1 MASHIFISHASKDDT
16 FVKDLR
22 LALEGLNLE
31 VWADSRELSGG
42 DKLTPKIEQ
51 AIATARHFLAV
62 VSLNALN
69 SEWVQREVQRALEIE
84 KQRKSDGYKV
94 IPLMFPDIQ
103 PPVLK
108 LLFGEEPVGIKIEL
122 KVGSV
127 SEALP
132 HILAALGERLPDD
145 PKSQLTAPAKP
156 VAELLL
162 KLSEPKMQA
171 ITGGQRA
178 SAKATVI
185 YQPAD
190 ATAREVESRSF
201 FFTAPLGP
209 IEADDLS
216 WYLEKFYQWPLGV
229 FKERADRIEAQLP
242 QWGQLLHNEAAK
254 TDSAKETW
262 QAWQAAA
269 SNVERRFSVFV
280 DSDLPEGTSQEEQN
294 AAREAASLLL
304 ALPWELL
311 HDGRGFLF
319 HGKHPVR
326 VRRRLPNRHAQP
338 VTPTRS
344 PIRILLVSPRPE
356 QPGVAYIDHRVSA
369 RPLVAA
375 VAALGELA
383 ALTVLATPTF
393 PALQAELQRAA
404 EANQPYD
411 VVHFDGHGVYDP
423 TVGLGGLCFED
434 PKDADKLEERAAQ
447 LVYAEK
453 LAEVMRDHRI
463 PLVFLEACQTA
474 QAESVEASVAA
485 SLLNEGVTSVVAMTH
500 SVLVETAQRFVAAFY
515 HELARGARVGSAMLA
530 GQRALQTDTYRGRIL
545 GAGELRLQDWFVPVL
560 YQEEQDPRLITQLPS
575 EQAALLE
582 ERKRRLS
589 LGALPEAPPHSFIGR
604 SRELLALERLLAQP
618 VRPELA
624 YAVVRGQGGEGKTT
638 LAVELARWLVQTGR
652 FRRAAFVS
660 LEHYTDARGVLDS
673 LGNQLLSAYSVAQYR
688 ELAEALQPVARALS
702 DQPTLIVLDN
712 LESVFSPMKPHEQTR
727 SRNNG
732 PVTATNAAEAKAEP
746 LREPSCDFVDE
757 IFALCQELLRAH
769 PATRIVFTS
778 RESLPTPF
786 HHRHRERALGR
797 LSQTNAIELVSQ
809 VLKREGLEPKHDDA
823 GYAPQ
828 EVIDLVEAAGGH
840 ARALTLLARGLASRG
855 ARATAAE
862 LRALMAR
869 LDAENPGDRENSLY
883 ASVELPL
890 RRLPPALREQA
901 KVLAV
906 FHGGAHLNV
915 IDAMLGTADD
925 DVETV
930 HRLAAGLVG
939 VGLATA
945 MDYGHLRL
953 DPALPSLLLA
963 QIEKTEAAALPA
975 LTARWAEAMR
985 ALTGFLYE
993 QKFQDAQLAQQLTLL
1008 ELPNLLALLAWAAEA
1023 LPPEEVVDLADSLET
1038 LLAPLGRPQALAQTV
1053 SVRTAAAQRLGAW
1066 SHAQFTNASN
1076 NIDRLLEQGDVQ
1088 AAYAAA
1094 AQLCERCLNAGV
1106 AAYPG
1111 ADGDIAMA
1119 HLRLGRVLSMGG
1131 AAEQALTPLREAR
1144 QRLQA
1149 LADAGNTSAA
1159 RMASAAITEAADCL
1173 LDLGRYDEAAAAYE
1187 EGIRLMEEL
1196 GDPRSAAVGKMNLGT
1211 VRLYQIRYAEAL
1223 ERYAEALKTFDALG
1237 EPGSVAGTWHQIGM
1251 VHQRA
1256 GQYAQAEQAYRQSLA
1271 LEVRQKNRAGEA
1283 SSLNQLGGLYAAM
1296 GQLEEAAAFY
1306 RQAAEIYAQL
1316 QDLRYEGIVRSNLA
1330 DKLIKLQRYDEA
1342 RRELRRAL
1350 ECGQSFGHAAQPWK
1364 TWAILHN
1371 LEAATGHAQAAA
1383 EARGQAVAA
1392 YLAYRRAGGES
1403 QANTAPLFALV
1414 AAALRQG
1421 TPDEAAAQLRAYA
1434 EPDDPVWLTAL
1445 LDKLQAVLGGDRR
1458 PALAADPSLAYRDAV
1473 ELQLLLE
1480 TLGTHAS

>member
-1 MASHIFISHASKDDT
+1 MAAHIFISHASKDDD

-22 LALEGLNLE
+22 IALEAHQLT
-31 VWADSRELSGG
+31 VWVDSRNLRGG
-42 DKLTPKIEQ
+42 NKLTPEISE
-51 AIATARHFLAV
+51 AIKTARQTIVVLSPHTINSPWVRREIKQALAV
-62 VSLNALN
+62 
-69 SEWVQREVQRALEIE
+69 E
-84 KQRKSDGYKV
+84 KERQDAGYRV
-94 IPLMFPDIQ
+94 IPL
-103 PPVLK
+103 
-108 LLFGEEPVGIKIEL
+108 LLPGIEPSALEHWFDEEPVGIKIEL

-132 HILAALGERLPDD
+132 HILAALGERLPND
-145 PKSQLTAPAKP
+145 PKSQPTAPAKP

-162 KLSEPKMQA
+162 KLSDPKMQA

-190 ATAREVESRSF
+190 ATAREVESKPF

-262 QAWQAAA
+262 QAWQSAA
-269 SNVERRFSVFV
+269 SDVERRFSVCV

-326 VRRRLPNRHAQP
+326 VRRRLPNRHPQP

-404 EANQPYD
+404 DANQPYD

-423 TVGLGGLCFED
+423 KVGLGGLCFED
-434 PKDADKLEERAAQ
+434 PKDASELEERAAQ

-500 SVLVETAQRFVAAFY
+500 SVLVETAQRFVEAFY

-589 LGALPEAPPHSFIGR
+589 LGALPEAPPHTFIGR

-673 LGNQLLSAYSVAQYR
+673 LGNQLLPAYSVAQYR
-688 ELAEALQPVARALS
+688 DLAEALQPVARALS

-712 LESVFSPMKPHEQTR
+712 LESVLPERTTTGSTGDTGSNLDDENGSSTHDDLNTQDNPRAPRVPRGSTEADAIFTLCR
-727 SRNNG
+727 SM
-732 PVTATNAAEAKAEP
+732 
-746 LREPSCDFVDE
+746 
-757 IFALCQELLRAH
+757 LRAH
-769 PATRIVFTS
+769 PATRIIFTS
-778 RESLPTPF
+778 REPLPAPF
-786 HHRHRERALGR
+786 NHRHRERALGR
-797 LSQTNAIELVSQ
+797 LSQTDAIELVSQ
-809 VLKREGLEPKHDDA
+809 VLKQEGLEPKHDDA

-828 EVIDLVEAAGGH
+828 EVIDLVEAAGRH
-840 ARALTLLARGLASRG
+840 ARALTLLARETARQGV
-855 ARATAAE
+855 RATTENVRQLMAE
-862 LRALMAR
+862 LERKHP
-869 LDAENPGDRENSLY
+869 DDRENSLY
-883 ASVELPL
+883 ASVELSL
-890 RRLPPALREQA
+890 RRLPPELHEQT

-906 FHGGAHLNV
+906 FHGGANLNV
-915 IDAMLGTADD
+915 IGMMLEADA
-925 DVETV
+925 ETMQ
-930 HRLAAGLVG
+930 RLAAGLVE

-945 MDYGHLRL
+945 MPYNHLRL
-953 DPALPSLLLA
+953 DPALPNLMLTRTDPAELLA
-963 QIEKTEAAALPA
+963 LK
-975 LTARWAEAMR
+975 ARWAKSML
-985 ALTGFLYE
+985 ALTGLIY
-993 QKFQDAQLAQQLTLL
+993 QQLFQNTQLALQLTLL
-1008 ELPNLLALLAWAAEA
+1008 ELPNLQNLLVWADEELPSEDVVQLAVRMEDLLAN
-1023 LPPEEVVDLADSLET
+1023 
-1038 LLAPLGRPQALAQTV
+1038 LGRPQALAQAV
-1053 SVRTAAAQRLGAW
+1053 SVRTAAAQRLGVW
-1066 SHAQFTNASN
+1066 SQAQYANACS
-1076 NIDRLLEQGDVQ
+1076 NIDRLLERHDIQS
-1088 AAYAAA
+1088 AYTV
-1094 AQLCERCLNAGV
+1094 AQQLLERCLNAGP
-1106 AAYPG
+1106 AAYFG
-1111 ADGDIAMA
+1111 ADFDIAMA
-1119 HLRLGRVLSMGG
+1119 HFRLGRVLLSGM
-1131 AAEQALTPLREAR
+1131 APEQALVPLREAR
-1144 QRLQA
+1144 QRLQT
-1149 LADAGNTSAA
+1149 LVDAGH
-1159 RMASAAITEAADCL
+1159 RDAAIRVTITFTEAGTCL
-1173 LDLGRYDEAAAAYE
+1173 HDLGRFDEAAAAYE
-1187 EGIRLMEEL
+1187 ETIRRAEEL
-1196 GDPRSAAVGKMNLGT
+1196 GDFREAAIGKAQLGK
-1211 VRLYQIRYAEAL
+1211 VRISQKRYPEAL
-1223 ERYAEALKTFDALG
+1223 EHYTAALATFESLG
-1237 EPGSVAGTWHQIGM
+1237 EPGSMATAWYNIGLIHGGT
-1251 VHQRA
+1251 
-1256 GQYAQAEQAYRQSLA
+1256 GQFEQAEHAHRQALAIRVRHKLHADEAASLGALGVLYVRIGRLDESATFHRQS
-1271 LEVRQKNRAGEA
+1271 
-1283 SSLNQLGGLYAAM
+1283 
-1296 GQLEEAAAFY
+1296 
-1306 RQAAEIYAQL
+1306 AEIFAQMQSL
-1316 QDLRYEGIVRSNLA
+1316 PSEGIARSNLA
-1330 DKLIKLQRYDEA
+1330 DTLIKLQRYDEA
-1342 RRELRRAL
+1342 RRELRRAI
-1350 ECGQSFGHAAQPWK
+1350 ECKKPLGHAAQLWV
-1364 TWAILHN
+1364 TWNILHD
-1371 LEAATGHAQAAA
+1371 LEQAIGHAQAAA
-1383 EARGQAVAA
+1383 EARGLAMAA

-1403 QANTAPLFALV
+1403 QNINREGYALV
-1414 AAALRQG
+1414 TEAIPQG
-1421 TPDEAAAQLRAYA
+1421 TTTEAAAQLNAYA
-1434 EPDDPVWLTAL
+1434 EPNDPAWFTAL
-1445 LDKLQAVLGGDRR
+1445 LDKLHAILRGDRQ
-1458 PALAADPSLAYRDAV
+1458 PALAADPVLHYMDAV
-1473 ELQLLLE
+1473 ELMLLLE
-1480 TLGTHAS
+1480 ELG